1 MSEATRGGMWP
12 WLGALTQA
20 AGRGEAAEADTPEG
34 LAAALEAL
42 FAEEAQAL
50 RSAAFDRLEGLA
62 AEKTRLAEGLAAA
75 VPALPA
81 AQARHLQGLAQ
92 RNAALLEAAGLGLKA
107 AAERIGR
114 ITAPPPPLQTYDDAG
129 RRMTMTAPGSGHRV

>member
-1 MSEATRGGMWP
+1 MAEGTQRGGLWP
-12 WLGALTQA
+12 WLGGLGGL
-20 AGRGEAAEADTPEG
+20 AGAAEAPELPD
-34 LAAALEAL
+34 LAEALEAL

-62 AEKTRLAEGLAAA
+62 AEKTRLAEGLAAG
-75 VPALPA
+75 PPLPP